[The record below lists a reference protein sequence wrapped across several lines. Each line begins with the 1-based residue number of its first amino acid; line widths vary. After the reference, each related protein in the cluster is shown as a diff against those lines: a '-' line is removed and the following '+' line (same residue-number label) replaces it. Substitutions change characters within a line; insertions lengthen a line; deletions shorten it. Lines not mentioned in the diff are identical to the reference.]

1 MKSLSDKPAYIL
13 LETLIAL
20 SVISISVT
28 LFWYSAMSQN
38 VNQNKLEFHY
48 SEVRLLRDIELL
60 VQIDNLDALDS
71 FGYFPLKIAKTSD
84 SVIEYFTYDGQK
96 RVIFLQE
103 LSY

>member
-1 MKSLSDKPAYIL
+1 MKFLNNQPAYIL

-20 SVISISVT
+20 SVISISVS

-48 SEVRLLRDIELL
+48 AEVRLLRDIELL
-60 VQIDNLDALDS
+60 VEIDNLDALDLV
-71 FGYFPLKIAKTSD
+71 GYLPIKITKTSD
-84 SVIEYFTYDGQK
+84 SGIEYFSFDGQK
-96 RVIFLQE
+96 RAIFLQE